1 MNASRLPIYF
11 IVATVAIDAMGIG
24 LIMPVMPDLL
34 RDVHGGDLSDAAIW
48 GGVLDRCGSNGDF
61 GCNLSKAKT
70 HFRGVINGA
79 ECQKMTCET
88 AALAQP

>member
-34 RDVHGGDLSDAAIW
+34 RDVHGGDLSGAAIW
-48 GGVLDRCGSNGDF
+48 GGVLATTFAAMQFVFGADHWFSFGSLRADCDEKLFLDRST
-61 GCNLSKAKT
+61 GC
-70 HFRGVINGA
+70 
-79 ECQKMTCET
+79 
-88 AALAQP
+88 